1 MSRVGL
7 QFDVAIFGNQPVPT
21 IVRQARLAE
30 SLGYG
35 GVWIIASQPVE
46 TLRREY
52 DYFEH
57 ASAAAG
63 HRTLV
68 PERLIDLFALA
79 GTPAEVAERV
89 GAIAGVPGLRRLV
102 MVPQVSGQGFVE
114 REELLREFADTV
126 IGRVA

>member
-1 MSRVGL
+1 VSGLGL
-7 QFDVAIFGNQPVPT
+7 QLDVAIFGNQPVPT
-21 IVRQARLAE
+21 IVRQGRLAE

-35 GVWIIASQPVE
+35 GVWIIDSQ
-46 TLRREY
+46 LIWEY

-57 ASAAAG
+57 ASAAAR

-79 GTPAEVAERV
+79 GTAAEVAERV
-89 GAIAGVPGLRRLV
+89 GAISGVPGLQRLV
-102 MVPQVSGQGFVE
+102 MVPQVPGQGFVE

-126 IGRVA
+126 MGRVG